1 MGAYSEIVPYYDL
14 LYSSLKDYEDEARK
28 IHEIFRASGEHVRR
42 VLDVGCGTGLHAYSL
57 TRMGYGVDGIDIEPG
72 FLRIAADR
80 NPEGVFRPGDMR
92 DFSVDEPYDAVLC
105 LFSAIGY
112 ARDEEGLRRTLR
124 SLARAVRPGGVVIVE
139 PWFEPGVIAEGHVM
153 MHTAES
159 EEVKL
164 CRMSRTTLQDH
175 LSVLEFDYLVA
186 TDATTTHHR
195 EVHELGLFPAPL
207 MERTFTDAGFD
218 VEYEAGG
225 LAGRG
230 LWIGRKP
237 AGAQTG

>member
-28 IHEIFRASGEHVRR
+28 IHEILRESGEHVRR
-42 VLDVGCGTGLHAYSL
+42 ILDVGCGTGLHAYAL
-57 TRMGYGVDGIDIEPG
+57 TTLGYAVDGVDIEPG

-80 NPEGVFRPGDMR
+80 NPAGSFRRADMR
-92 DFSVDEPYDAVLC
+92 AFTVDEPYDAVVC

-112 ARDEEGLRRTLR
+112 AQDEEGLRETLG
-124 SLARAVRPGGVVIVE
+124 SLAAAVRPGGVVIVE
-139 PWFEPGVIAEGHVM
+139 PWFEPGVMADGHVM

-164 CRMSRTTLQDH
+164 CRMSRTTLGDH
-175 LSVLEFDYLVA
+175 VSVLEFDYLIA
-186 TDATTTHHR
+186 TGAATTHHR
-195 EVHELGLFPAPL
+195 EVHELGLFSARL
-207 MERTFTDAGFD
+207 MESAFVDAGLD
-218 VEYEAGG
+218 VEYEAEG

-230 LWIGRKP
+230 LWIGRRTAKT
-237 AGAQTG
+237 A